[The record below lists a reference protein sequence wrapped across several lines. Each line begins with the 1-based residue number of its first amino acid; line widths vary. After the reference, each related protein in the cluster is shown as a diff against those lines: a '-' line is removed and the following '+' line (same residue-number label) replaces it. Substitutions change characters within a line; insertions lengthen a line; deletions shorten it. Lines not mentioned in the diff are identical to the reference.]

1 MNRKLLIKFWQ
12 ILISRTVS
20 EYTAGI
26 LQMVS
31 AGGFLAVMFQGTGN
45 AFLMTLSSLAGF
57 LLGIII
63 KGRADFLNKEVK

>member
-31 AGGFLAVMFQGTGN
+31 AGGFLAVMFP
-45 AFLMTLSSLAGF
+45 
-57 LLGIII
+57 
-63 KGRADFLNKEVK
+63 